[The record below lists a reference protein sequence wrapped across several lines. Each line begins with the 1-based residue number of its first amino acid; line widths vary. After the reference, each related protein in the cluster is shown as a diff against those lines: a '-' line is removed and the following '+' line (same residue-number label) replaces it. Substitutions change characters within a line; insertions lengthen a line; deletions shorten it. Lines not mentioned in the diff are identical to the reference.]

1 MKLLI
6 TIMFTLACEIT
17 VGNYRF
23 RQVNSIE
30 IKTSW
35 RELGDTAIIK
45 LPNLKDKLDKVFV
58 EGDQVSIT
66 LGYLD
71 KYSGQEFVGFV
82 DVIKPNIPF
91 ELHCEDHTYY
101 LKRTN
106 LKKAWRAVTL
116 KELIQFIVDETNAA
130 HGTSITLH
138 PDIPVVNFEKFRLNN
153 VTGYTAMTKLKE
165 EYGLTAYFRGEQ
177 LYVGLAYKEAIGEV
191 GYRMDWNVIGNDLTY
206 RRADQVKIKLKA
218 IGITKDNKQ
227 VPVPVGDEEGEER
240 TLFFYGITNE
250 AKLKELGEEE
260 LKKLKYEGFEGSLKT
275 FLIPF
280 AKHGMN
286 ARIEDP
292 QYNEGRS
299 GIYRIDSV
307 TTTFNTSDGAKR
319 EVELGIRLDNAND
332 QN

>member
-6 TIMFTLACEIT
+6 ALIMFTLACEVT

-35 RELGDTAIIK
+35 RELGDTAIVK

-58 EGDQVSIT
+58 EGDEVNIT

-71 KYSGQEFVGFV
+71 KYSGEEFVGFV

-91 ELHCEDHTYY
+91 ELHCEDHTYF

-106 LKKAWRAVTL
+106 LKKAWRSVSL
-116 KELIQFIVDETNAA
+116 KELIQYIVDETNAS

-138 PDIPVVNFEKFRLNN
+138 PDIPVVDFEKFRLNN

-177 LYVGLAYKEAIGEV
+177 LYVGLAYTEQIGEV
-191 GYRMDWNVIGNDLTY
+191 NYSMVWNVISNDLTY
-206 RRADQVKIKLKA
+206 RKADQVRLKVKA
-218 IGITKDNKQ
+218 IGITKDNKK
-227 VPVPVGDEEGEER
+227 VEVEVGDDDGEKR
-240 TLFFYGITNE
+240 TLYFYNITDK
-250 AKLKELGEEE
+250 AKLKDLATEEMQ
-260 LKKLKYEGFEGSLKT
+260 KLKYEGFEGSLKT

-280 AKHGMN
+280 ATHGQV
-286 ARIEDP
+286 AVVRDP
-292 QYNEGRS
+292 NYNEGRA
-299 GIYRIDSV
+299 GNYIIDSV

-319 EVELGIRLDNAND
+319 VAELGLKV
-332 QN
+332 